1 MSKDIG
7 MGIRFGCFLGIL
19 SLYVFSFFKCFCGLF
34 RSFLG
39 GGGEFGC
46 AASSRSYIELLGMYT
61 YNIYSGDRLSQ

>member
-1 MSKDIG
+1 MSFHFLNVFVACFG
-7 MGIRFGCFLGIL
+7 RFW
-19 SLYVFSFFKCFCGLF
+19 
-34 RSFLG
+34 